1 MKRPIGITI
10 LAVLQVVSGAVFLL
24 AAATL
29 LLGNQSDAS
38 RQALAMAHLSA
49 SRDTLISVG
58 VFSLI
63 IGGLQLVV
71 AVGLWQLKA
80 WAWVLAALA
89 SGASVVSGVLSV
101 VNGARIPQEQQIA
114 LVVSLIILVYLI
126 TPGVRE
132 AFFTKRVVRA

>member
-10 LAVLQVVSGAVFLL
+10 LAILQVVSGAVFLL
-24 AAATL
+24 AATTL

-38 RQALAMAHLSA
+38 RQALAMAHLTA

-71 AVGLWQLKA
+71 ALGLWQLKP

-89 SGASVVSGVLSV
+89 SGASVVSSVLSV
-101 VNGARIPQEQQIA
+101 VNGERILQEQQIA
-114 LVVSLIILVYLI
+114 LAVSLIILVYLI

-132 AFFTKRVVRA
+132 AFFSKRAVRA

>member
-1 MKRPIGITI
+1 MKRPLGITI
-10 LAVLQVVSGAVFLL
+10 LAILQAISAAVFLL

-49 SRDTLISVG
+49 SRDTLVSVG

-63 IGGLQLVV
+63 IGGLQLAV
-71 AVGLWQLKA
+71 AVGLWQRKA

-89 SGASVVSGVLSV
+89 SGASVVSGVLSL
-101 VNGARIPQEQQIA
+101 VNGERILQEQQIA
-114 LVVSLIILVYLI
+114 LAVSLIILVYLI

-132 AFFTKRVVRA
+132 AFFSKRAVRA